1 MCHSICVMLCF
12 LYHRLYTEILS
23 QRTYQSPS
31 RALSSCVIS
40 DLHGRW
46 QLLGRCTLIT
56 WPRGGTERQSCWLVT
71 SSMAS
76 KTSSAGRGCGGQTWL
91 SFFDKVEYV
100 FSIMTVPLIGLP
112 WQLSSKESACQ
123 CGSHEFNTL
132 VWEDALEKE
141 MASHS
146 STLAW
151 EPPWTEGPGGY
162 ILGVTKSQTRL
173 SDSAPAL
180 CDGPH
185 PGLWSV
191 SLNKSHFL
199 R

>member
-46 QLLGRCTLIT
+46 QLPGRSTLIT
-56 WPRGGTERQSCWLVT
+56 WPRGGTERRSCWLVT

-141 MASHS
+141 TAPHS
-146 STLAW
+146 STLAMGNLMDGGTW
-151 EPPWTEGPGGY
+151 WLHPWGY
-162 ILGVTKSQTRL
+162 QKSQTQL

-191 SLNKSHFL
+191 FL
-199 R
+199 SK